1 MGGVCRNGLIGYI
14 IMHSVFFS
22 DSFFVLLHLAIPL
35 EICYHWPPHTL
46 VQHVQF
52 LRRWAN

>member
-1 MGGVCRNGLIGYI
+1 MGGMCRNGLIGYI
-14 IMHSVFFS
+14 IMHSDFFS

-35 EICYHWPPHTL
+35 EICYHWPSHTL

-52 LRRWAN
+52 LRRWVN